1 MLARLLWR
9 YLRPYRPL
17 LAGVLVFQLASAL
30 AMLYLPSLNAD
41 VIDKGVAAGDT
52 GYIWRTG
59 GFMLAVS
66 LGQIVAAII
75 ATYLAA
81 RASMQLGRD
90 IRDEVYHQVSGFSE
104 REISQFGAGSLI
116 TRNTNDV
123 QQVQMLAMMGS
134 TMLVS
139 APLLAIGGIVM
150 ALRQDVGLSWIIA
163 VAVPALLIIAGLVIS
178 RMVPLFRSYQLK
190 LDAVNRIMR
199 EQLTG
204 VRVVRAFVRETIEAE
219 RFRLANTDIMVVGRK
234 IGSLFVALFPLVM
247 LVLNVTVIGV
257 IWFGG
262 IKVNVQQVQML
273 AMMGST
279 MLVSAPLL
287 AIGGIVMALRQD
299 VGLSWIIAV
308 AVPALLII
316 AGLVISRMVPLF
328 RSYQLKL
335 DAVNRIM
342 REQLTGVRV
351 VRAFVRETIEAER
364 FRLANTD
371 IMVVGRKIGSLFV
384 ALFPLVMLVL
394 NVTVIGVIWFGG
406 IKVNEGQVQIG
417 TLLAFMQYVGQILMG
432 VLMASFMTVMLPRAA
447 VSAERISEV
456 LASRSTLTEAAEPV
470 HQLPTPG
477 EVAFADVTFSYP
489 EAEHA
494 VLSGISFTARPGQTV
509 ALIGS
514 TGAGKTTLVSLIP
527 RLFDATGGTVRVGG
541 VDVRDAD
548 MEALWSQ
555 IGLVPQRPFLFA
567 GTVASNLRLGRDD
580 ATDADLWKALEIAQ
594 ASDFVAQM
602 DGGLD
607 ARIAQGGTNVSG
619 GQRQRLAIARA
630 IVRRPAVL
638 IFDDSFSA
646 LDLATDAHLR
656 QALWRELPEVTKIV
670 VAQRVST
677 VTDADSILVLEDGHI
692 AGAGTHTE
700 LLATNQT
707 YREIAESQLAV
718 GAGA

>member
-9 YLRPYRPL
+9 YLRPYRSL

-66 LGQIVAAII
+66 LAQIVAAII

-90 IRDEVYHQVSGFSE
+90 VRDDVYERVSGFSE

-123 QQVQMLAMMGS
+123 QQVQMLAMMGA

-150 ALRQDVGLSWIIA
+150 ALRQDVGLSWLIA
-163 VAVPALLIIAGLVIS
+163 VSVPALLIIAGLVIS

-262 IKVNVQQVQML
+262 IKVDQ
-273 AMMGST
+273 
-279 MLVSAPLL
+279 
-287 AIGGIVMALRQD
+287 
-299 VGLSWIIAV
+299 
-308 AVPALLII
+308 
-316 AGLVISRMVPLF
+316 
-328 RSYQLKL
+328 
-335 DAVNRIM
+335 
-342 REQLTGVRV
+342 
-351 VRAFVRETIEAER
+351 
-364 FRLANTD
+364 
-371 IMVVGRKIGSLFV
+371 
-384 ALFPLVMLVL
+384 
-394 NVTVIGVIWFGG
+394 
-406 IKVNEGQVQIG
+406 GQVQLG

-456 LASRSTLTEAAEPV
+456 LSSTSTLTEAAQPV
-470 HQLPTPG
+470 RELTAPG
-477 EVAFADVTFSYP
+477 EVTFEDVTFSYP
-489 EAEHA
+489 EAEHP

-514 TGAGKTTLVSLIP
+514 TGAGKTTLVSLIS
-527 RLFDATGGTVRVGG
+527 RLFDATGGAVRVGG
-541 VDVRDAD
+541 VDVRDAE
-548 MEALWSQ
+548 MEMLWAQ

-567 GTVASNLRLGRDD
+567 GTVASNLRLGRED
-580 ATDADLWKALEIAQ
+580 ATDGELWQALEIAQ

-602 DGGLD
+602 DGGLE

-630 IVRRPAVL
+630 IVRRPSVL
-638 IFDDSFSA
+638 VFDDSFSA
-646 LDLATDAHLR
+646 LDLATDARLR

-677 VTDADSILVLEDGHI
+677 VTDADAILVLEDGRI